1 MRNYLPKGDTLIEV
15 IFAFAILGTI
25 IGFAFTGVIQGR
37 RSAMSAQQRTQ
48 ALFLLQQQ
56 SEALVGYRSSL
67 VWSSADGCPS
77 FLEGGTGSLGCS
89 SSLPIITTTHEY
101 CLKIVNGAQT
111 TWSLIDATTNPNQCT
126 ASETGITVKTKFS
139 GRNPLSTGDLNLSN
153 VTSASTEVQ
162 ADVVATWSDS
172 YGTQSAQNIVI
183 LTKNR

>member
-1 MRNYLPKGDTLIEV
+1 MRNRLPKGDTLIEV

-37 RSAMSAQQRTQ
+37 RSAISAQQRTQ

-77 FLEGGTGSLGCS
+77 FLEGGTGSLCVG
-89 SSLPIITTTHEY
+89 SSLPIITSAHEY
-101 CLKIVNGAQT
+101 CLKTVSGAQT
-111 TWSLIDATTNPNQCT
+111 TWNLIDATINPNQCP
-126 ASETGITVKTKFS
+126 ASVSGITVRTKFT
-139 GRNPLSTGDLNLSN
+139 GRNPLSSADLSLGN
-153 VTSASTEVQ
+153 VSSASTEVQ
-162 ADVVATWSDS
+162 ANIVATWTDS
-172 YGTQSAQNIVI
+172 FGNQSAQNIVI